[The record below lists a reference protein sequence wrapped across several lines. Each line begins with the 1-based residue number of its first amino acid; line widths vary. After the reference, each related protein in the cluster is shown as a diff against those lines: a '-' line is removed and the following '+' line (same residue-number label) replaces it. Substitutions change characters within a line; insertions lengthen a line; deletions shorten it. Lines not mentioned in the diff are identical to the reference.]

1 MYAVSTTQLTIP
13 YTPIRAINVYIPAN
27 SCYGIIGA
35 SSSGKSMLLST
46 LAGLNGRVSPLVR
59 INGHVSTDVT
69 RQIGYVTPRMQL
81 PNYMTVHQ
89 LLHEHGQ
96 LLGYDH
102 DTCNH
107 HYQRVSRWCAIEQ
120 LTTLPIRQLSAF
132 DQRRVVLATALMAR
146 PHVLFIDEPT
156 AGLPAHEQ
164 LVMIDVLENLRN
176 RNMTMVIATRG
187 DVPLESLFDAIGI
200 LADGHI
206 ISELDAPQI
215 RALPRTLM
223 IYTSDI
229 PSAAHEHISDLDSMI
244 VVTQR
249 SIVLTGMGV
258 QSLAQILQVLL
269 HYNVHI
275 FRIEPRNHPLH
286 DLVRQATTPH
296 VLAQLYPPRNITSE
310 ISEQTTSLTG
320 A

>member
-1 MYAVSTTQLTIP
+1 MYAVSTIHLTIP
-13 YTPIRAINVYIPAN
+13 RTPIRDINVHIPTN
-27 SCYGIIGA
+27 TSYGIIGA
-35 SSSGKSMLLST
+35 SGTGKSALLST
-46 LAGLNGRVSPLVR
+46 IAGLNGLASAHVR
-59 INGHVSTDVT
+59 INGHVSVHAT
-69 RQIGYVTPRMQL
+69 RQVGYVTPRMHL
-81 PNYMTVHQ
+81 PGYATVQ
-89 LLHEHGQ
+89 QFLTEQGQ

-102 DTCNH
+102 ATTVNH
-107 HYQRVSRWCAIEQ
+107 CQRAMRWCAIENLSA
-120 LTTLPIRQLSAF
+120 LTIRQLSSF
-132 DQRRVVLATALMAR
+132 DQRRVILATALMAR
-146 PHVLFIDEPT
+146 PAVILIDEPT

-187 DVPLESLFDAIGI
+187 DAPLESLFDTIGI

-229 PSAAHEHISDLDSMI
+229 PSAAHEHITDLDSMI

-249 SIVLTGMGV
+249 TIVLTGMGV

-310 ISEQTTSLTG
+310 IIDQTTPLTR